1 MDQAAAPFGRLLR
14 HWRQLRRCSQ
24 LALALQAEVSSRH
37 LSCLETGKA
46 QPSRAMVLRLT
57 EQLDMPLRERND
69 MLTAAG
75 YARLYAERQLAD
87 PGLKG
92 ARDALQRLLD
102 AHEPWPAMA
111 VDRHWNLMASNRTTQ
126 L

>member
-1 MDQAAAPFGRLLR
+1 M
-14 HWRQLRRCSQ
+14 ST
-24 LALALQAEVSSRH
+24 RH